1 MNVPIKAGSLFLLFG
16 HLDSSEVGQIKESP
30 GADQNGTKLRAIW
43 DVFRSEAKGDRIQKP
58 RVSTLIIRHSLS
70 AGKRSPSATIDCL
83 EKYRSPVRT
92 KYSLEGYATLRS
104 HVAAVGSRR

>member
-30 GADQNGTKLRAIW
+30 GADQNGIKLRAVW
-43 DVFRSEAKGDRIQKP
+43 DVFRPEAGGI
-58 RVSTLIIRHSLS
+58 
-70 AGKRSPSATIDCL
+70 GFRSPTIDCL